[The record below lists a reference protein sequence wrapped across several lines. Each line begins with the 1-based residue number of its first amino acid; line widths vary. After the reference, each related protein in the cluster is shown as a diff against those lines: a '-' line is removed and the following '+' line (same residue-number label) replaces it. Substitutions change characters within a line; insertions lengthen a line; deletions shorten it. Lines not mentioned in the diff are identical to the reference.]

1 MAKPGASLSFMTE
14 LEEMQCSTFSS
25 SSRFRFSETKRPRVL
40 LSTRGLTNKLSLA
53 GYFNLKVR
61 AIKSVWLRMRPN
73 LSRSPLNLSV

>member
-40 LSTRGLTNKLSLA
+40 LSTRGLTNKLSCWL
-53 GYFNLKVR
+53 FQLER
-61 AIKSVWLRMRPN
+61 ARDQIGLVADAA
-73 LSRSPLNLSV
+73 